1 VRRLP
6 VAVLLLAVA
15 LACGSVFAAPVAA
28 ATRSLS
34 GVTVSTDVAAKPTIE
49 FDEPFAVK
57 KPADDV
63 VVVGTGEKL
72 AKGQNVTFDFVLVDG
87 RTGEEVQTSWG
98 GTPASLSLDA
108 AKTAKS
114 LVNGLKGTTV
124 GSRVLIAVAPKEGLA
139 GRLAQQGV
147 KKNDSLLFVID
158 VKSATTPLTRAAG
171 EAVAP
176 VDGLPTVDLAK
187 NGKPSVTVPKG
198 TSAPTDLVVQ
208 PLITG
213 TGPVVQTG
221 QTISVHYTGI
231 IWDTGKKF
239 DSSWDR
245 GTPAE
250 FAIGTGNVIAG
261 WDEGLV
267 GQTVGSQVL
276 LVVPPDKG
284 YGATGQSSAGIK
296 GTDTLVFVVDILAA
310 S

>member
-57 KPADDV
+57 KSADQV
-63 VVVGTGEKL
+63 VVAGTGEKL
-72 AKGQNVTFDFVLVDG
+72 VKGQNVTVDFVLLDG
-87 RTGEEVQTSWG
+87 RTGDEVQTTWG
-98 GTPASLSLDA
+98 ATPASFSLDA
-108 AKTAKS
+108 GTVEP
-114 LVNGLKGTTV
+114 LVKGLTGATV
-124 GSRVLIAVAPKEGLA
+124 GSRVVLAVAPVDGLA
-139 GRLAQQGV
+139 ERLAAQGV
-147 KKNDSLLFVID
+147 KKKDTLLFVID
-158 VKSATTPLTRAAG
+158 VKSAQTPLTRAAG
-171 EAVAP
+171 EP
-176 VDGLPTVDLAK
+176 VEPVEGLPTVKLAK
-187 NGKPSVTVPKG
+187 KGKPTVTVPKG
-198 TSAPTDLVVQ
+198 ASAPTDLVVQ
-208 PLITG
+208 PLIVG
-213 TGPVVQTG
+213 TGPVVEAG
-221 QTISVHYTGI
+221 QTISVHYAGV
-231 IWDTGKKF
+231 IWDTGKQF